1 MEEQFDPLVVFR
13 RQISND
19 MIDSIVAETDAATDP
34 FLKCDYD
41 QIRDRLAVVLMMFAA
56 GETRF
61 PKITKSELDRQINVL
76 ANSIAAIQLRLASAD
91 HIGLRSALEAASLHF
106 NLDRLG
112 GSEPLLIAS
121 RLFYEAD
128 EALSGIKL
136 LVDHLINCQE
146 TFRASDQLTQD
157 EWCFQGNTE
166 TERSAYQAMYPYLR
180 WREEESTEAY
190 ALTYIGQL
198 YTWLFRATFGVSSA
212 TGGSARYSGPSI
224 RFACAVIA
232 ELQLSKYFGSK
243 EQEQLA
249 NKIGDMWTN
258 LKRRSKRK

>member
-1 MEEQFDPLVVFR
+1 MEEQFDPLAIFR
-13 RQISND
+13 QQISNN
-19 MIDSIVAETDAATDP
+19 MIDNIVAETDAATDP

-56 GETRF
+56 GEARF

-76 ANSIAAIQLRLASAD
+76 TNSIAAIQLRLASAD

-136 LVDHLINCQE
+136 LIDHLINCQKR
-146 TFRASDQLTQD
+146 FRASDQLTQD
-157 EWCFQGNTE
+157 QWFFQGNTK

-198 YTWLFRATFGVSSA
+198 YTWLFGATFGVSSA
-212 TGGSARYSGPSI
+212 TRGNARYSGPSI

-232 ELQLSKYFGSK
+232 NYNFQNISA
-243 EQEQLA
+243 Q
-249 NKIGDMWTN
+249 
-258 LKRRSKRK
+258 RSKNSLPIRLVTCGRI